1 MKLTHRSI
9 VRTIGMRRR
18 RGRGAAGRP
27 AGTAGFTLIELVIS
41 VGIMSL
47 IMGGTMLALAQAA
60 RANETAL
67 LVTSMNN
74 GLRTGMDMMIRD
86 LLQVGSGL
94 PPGHSIQ
101 IPCCTSRVNLPGP
114 PGPTRQTALG
124 DTEIYAVMQGTRL
137 GPLVNQNG
145 TTTCTVEGPDCVKT
159 DTLLT
164 IAADSTFRDV
174 PLKARDA
181 AGTWID
187 VALKG
192 LDNIA
197 GNADD
202 INIAS
207 GPDRVVPGQLIML
220 EKGSYTVLLQ
230 VTDVNG
236 VTGRIYFADGDSL
249 ALNKHTANSGSV
261 AGANG
266 LNNWAPSPDVVPETT
281 PVVRTTLHTTAT
293 RVRMITYYIDA
304 TDPLHPKLVR
314 RLNNGHQTNFD
325 NNSGSVVAFDVEN
338 LKISFDMAD
347 GKTNPAN
354 VTFVASDYLTG
365 GPCFNADCSP
375 TQVRKVTITLTGRS
389 KKKLTGLN
397 RFFHNTL
404 TTQIALRGM
413 AFVNDYVQ

>member
-1 MKLTHRSI
+1 M
-9 VRTIGMRRR
+9 
-18 RGRGAAGRP
+18 AGLSD
-27 AGTAGFTLIELVIS
+27 A
-41 VGIMSL
+41 M
-47 IMGGTMLALAQAA
+47 
-60 RANETAL
+60 RANDTVVN
-67 LVTSMNN
+67 VTSMNN

-86 LLQVGSGL
+86 MLQVGSGL

-101 IPCCTSRVNLPGP
+101 IPCCSTRVNLPGP
-114 PGPTRQTALG
+114 PGPTRQTSLG
-124 DTEIYAVMQGTRL
+124 DTEIYAVMQGTKL

-174 PLKARDA
+174 PLKARDVN
-181 AGTWID
+181 GTWID

-202 INIAS
+202 INIGT
-207 GPDRVVPGQLIML
+207 GPDRVVAGQLIML

-230 VTDVNG
+230 VTDVNPT
-236 VTGRIYFADGDSL
+236 TGRVYFADGDSL
-249 ALNKHTANSGSV
+249 ALNKHTANTGSV
-261 AGANG
+261 AGTNG

-304 TDPLHPKLVR
+304 TDPVHPKLVR
-314 RLNNGHQTNFD
+314 RLNNGHQTTFN
-325 NNSGSVVAFDVEN
+325 NNSGNVVAFDVEN

-347 GKTNPAN
+347 GKTNPAG
-354 VTFVASDYLTG
+354 VTFVAADYASG
-365 GPCFNADCSP
+365 GPCDGADCSP
-375 TQVRKVTITLTGRS
+375 TQVRKMTITLTGRS

>member
-1 MKLTHRSI
+1 
-9 VRTIGMRRR
+9 
-18 RGRGAAGRP
+18 
-27 AGTAGFTLIELVIS
+27 
-41 VGIMSL
+41 
-47 IMGGTMLALAQAA
+47 
-60 RANETAL
+60 
-67 LVTSMNN
+67 
-74 GLRTGMDMMIRD
+74 
-86 LLQVGSGL
+86 
-94 PPGHSIQ
+94 
-101 IPCCTSRVNLPGP
+101 
-114 PGPTRQTALG
+114 
-124 DTEIYAVMQGTRL
+124 
-137 GPLVNQNG
+137 
-145 TTTCTVEGPDCVKT
+145 
-159 DTLLT
+159 
-164 IAADSTFRDV
+164 
-174 PLKARDA
+174 LKARDA

-202 INIAS
+202 INIAT

-261 AGANG
+261 AGTNG
-266 LNNWAPSPDVVPETT
+266 LNNWAPAPDVVPETT

-304 TDPLHPKLVR
+304 TDPVHPKLVR
-314 RLNNGHQTNFD
+314 RLNNGHQTTFN
-325 NNSGSVVAFDVEN
+325 NNSGNVVAFDVEN

-347 GKTNPAN
+347 GKTNPAG
-354 VTFVASDYLTG
+354 VTFVAADYASG
-365 GPCFNADCSP
+365 GPCDGADCSP
-375 TQVRKVTITLTGRS
+375 TQVRKMTIPLTGRS
-389 KKKLTGLN
+389 KKKLTGLT
-397 RFFHNTL
+397 RFFHSRR